1 MDARRQ
7 DLPDLGRDVRDP
19 TAGHL
24 ASDLGRAAS
33 ADARTTQAP
42 DPEGELA
49 MIDLKGKVALVTG
62 GSRGLGRADCLA
74 LARAGADVVVTD
86 ILIES
91 DPGLEK
97 AAEAS
102 QNALSQVMASQKA
115 VYSEKTS
122 SEIRDM
128 GRRSVALKM
137 DVTDREQVKSVI
149 DQVVKDFGSL
159 DILVNNAG
167 TLDHVASVENQVDA
181 LWDRDLRVNLT
192 GAFNCSKAVWPH
204 MKERNWGRIIM
215 MSSIAGALGG
225 FGQASYATTKAG
237 LVGLARTLA
246 VAGAR
251 NNVQVEAIVPGIIGT
266 EAFKM
271 GRPDMNERMIKRVA
285 LRRPGEPEDI
295 ANAITFLCSPAAGY
309 ITGVALPVTG
319 GLDLF
324 TF

>member
-1 MDARRQ
+1 
-7 DLPDLGRDVRDP
+7 
-19 TAGHL
+19 
-24 ASDLGRAAS
+24 
-33 ADARTTQAP
+33 
-42 DPEGELA
+42 

-86 ILIES
+86 ILMES

-97 AAEAS
+97 AAEDS
-102 QNALSQVMASQKA
+102 QSALAQVMASQKA

-122 SEIRDM
+122 NEIRQM

-137 DVTDREQVKSVI
+137 DVTDREQVKQVI

-167 TLDHVASVENQVDA
+167 TLDHVASLENQVDA
-181 LWDRDLRVNLT
+181 LWDRDLKVNLT
-192 GAFNCSKAVWPH
+192 GAFNCSKAAWPH
-204 MKERNWGRIIM
+204 MKQRNWGRIIM

-246 VAGAR
+246 LEGAR
-251 NNVQVEAIVPGIIGT
+251 YNITVNAIVPGIIGT

-271 GRPDMNERMIKRVA
+271 GRADMNERMIKRVA

>member
-1 MDARRQ
+1 
-7 DLPDLGRDVRDP
+7 
-19 TAGHL
+19 
-24 ASDLGRAAS
+24 
-33 ADARTTQAP
+33 
-42 DPEGELA
+42 

-102 QNALSQVMASQKA
+102 QSALSQVMASQKA

-137 DVTDREQVKSVI
+137 DVTDREQVKSVV

-181 LWDRDLRVNLT
+181 LWDRDLKVNLT
-192 GAFNCSKAVWPH
+192 DAYNCSKAVWPH

-237 LVGLARTLA
+237 LRRLPRSLALD
-246 VAGAR
+246 GAR
-251 NNVQVEAIVPGIIGT
+251 NNITVNAIVPGIIGT

-309 ITGVALPVTG
+309 ITGVALPVPG
-319 GLDLF
+319 GPDLF
-324 TF
+324 PF

>member
-1 MDARRQ
+1 MQ
-7 DLPDLGRDVRDP
+7 
-19 TAGHL
+19 
-24 ASDLGRAAS
+24 AAS
-33 ADARTTQAP
+33 SAPARSR
-42 DPEGELA
+42 
-49 MIDLKGKVALVTG
+49 MFDLTGRVALVTG

-91 DPGLEK
+91 DPELEK

-102 QNALSQVMASQKA
+102 GSVLSQAMASQKA
-115 VYSEKTS
+115 VYAEKTS
-122 SEIRDM
+122 TEIRAL

-137 DVTDREQVKSVI
+137 DVTKR
-149 DQVVKDFGSL
+149 DQVQAVVDRVVEEFGSV

-167 TLDHVASVENQVDA
+167 TLDHMGTLENQNDA
-181 LWDRDLRVNLT
+181 LWERDLKVNLT
-192 GAFNCSKAVWPH
+192 GAYICSKVVWPY
-204 MKERNWGRIIM
+204 MKQHQWGRIIM
-215 MSSIAGALGG
+215 MSSIAGAIGG

-246 VAGAR
+246 LEGAR
-251 NNVQVEAIVPGIIGT
+251 FNITCNAVVPGIIGT

-285 LRRPGEPEDI
+285 SRRPGEPEEI
-295 ANAITFLCSPAAGY
+295 AAAVTFLCSPEAAY

>member
-1 MDARRQ
+1 
-7 DLPDLGRDVRDP
+7 
-19 TAGHL
+19 
-24 ASDLGRAAS
+24 
-33 ADARTTQAP
+33 
-42 DPEGELA
+42 

-91 DPGLEK
+91 DPELEK
-97 AAEAS
+97 TAEAS
-102 QNALSQVMASQKA
+102 QSALSQVMASQKA

-137 DVTDREQVKSVI
+137 DVTNREQVKQVV
-149 DQVVKDFGSL
+149 DQVVKEFGSL

-167 TLDHVASVENQVDA
+167 TLDHMGTVENQVDA
-181 LWDRDLRVNLT
+181 LWDRDLKVNLT

-204 MKERNWGRIIM
+204 MKEQNWGRIIM

-225 FGQASYATTKAG
+225 FGQASYSTTKAG
-237 LVGLARTLA
+237 LVGLAKTLA
-246 VAGAR
+246 LEGAR
-251 NNVQVEAIVPGIIGT
+251 YNITVNAIVPGIIGT

-295 ANAITFLCSPAAGY
+295 ANAVTFLCSPAAGY

>member
-1 MDARRQ
+1 
-7 DLPDLGRDVRDP
+7 
-19 TAGHL
+19 
-24 ASDLGRAAS
+24 
-33 ADARTTQAP
+33 
-42 DPEGELA
+42 

-74 LARAGADVVVTD
+74 LARAGADVVVSD

-97 AAEAS
+97 AAEDS
-102 QNALSQVMASQKA
+102 QSALSQLMASQKA

-122 SEIRDM
+122 DEIRQM

-137 DVTDREQVKSVI
+137 DVTDREQVRHVI

-167 TLDHVASVENQVDA
+167 TLDHVASLENQVDG
-181 LWDRDLRVNLT
+181 LWDRDLKVNLT

-204 MKERNWGRIIM
+204 MKQRNWGRIIM

-246 VAGAR
+246 LEGAR
-251 NNVQVEAIVPGIIGT
+251 YNVTVNAIVPGIIGT
-266 EAFKM
+266 EAFKL